1 MCGTH
6 GGCALSFAEVIKLLG
21 CWVNANFLSTIIL
34 LMRRMRVRRT
44 IVVRIIVITV
54 LFVLPVSAPA
64 KDNWIKLE
72 SKNFTVIGNADERDI
87 RKLAIS
93 LEQFRHVISLLFPR
107 ARIET
112 PVSTTVFLFKSH
124 RSFKPFKPQYQGKT
138 KEDVAGYFQASPD
151 GNYIALTSENGLGD
165 AHEVIFHEYEHFVI
179 RNNLPNAPVWLNEGL
194 AEFFSTFTTSGDD
207 RKGALGAPIPQH
219 ILTLRERKL
228 LPLETLLSVS
238 QESPHYNET
247 GKAGI
252 FYAESWALVH
262 YLMLANE
269 SKRQSQLTTFI
280 GGLTTGMSLEENFR
294 QSFQSDYATLEREL
308 RSYVGKF
315 TFPVLNIAFPKQL
328 EFAKETQRTPMS
340 EAEVQFYLGDLLL
353 RDSRIDEA
361 ETFLRRSLELDP
373 NFTMSQISLGILR
386 MDQKRLPEARKILES
401 AIASDPRNYLGHLYY
416 GNVLAREEQLGEAI
430 NSYQQAIKLRP
441 DVARPYSDLAYAY
454 LNIGRDEQAVEAFDH
469 ATRIDPRNPYIY
481 RTRSYVYLR
490 LARGSLAAS
499 DALAYLRRQGWH
511 DEHSGYMALA
521 AYFGFRQAKQTT
533 LAAKNL
539 EEASSKLGTEWP
551 YQLILYLQHK
561 ITAGDVLALATDNE
575 KLTEAHA
582 YIGLE
587 LSLNGMREE
596 ALAHLQW
603 VRENGDKDFVE
614 YPLAITELRRIAAQ
628 DNSTAK

>member
-1 MCGTH
+1 M
-6 GGCALSFAEVIKLLG
+6 A
-21 CWVNANFLSTIIL
+21 
-34 LMRRMRVRRT
+34 
-44 IVVRIIVITV
+44 VRIIVIAV
-54 LFVLPVSAPA
+54 LVFLPFSVSA
-64 KDNWIKLE
+64 KDSWKKLE

-93 LEQFRHVISLLFPR
+93 LEQFRHVISLLFPK

-112 PVSTTVFLFKSH
+112 SVSTTVFLFKSH

-151 GNYIALTSENGLGD
+151 GNYIALTSENGMAA

-194 AEFFSTFTTSGDD
+194 AEFFSTFTTSAND

-219 ILTLRERKL
+219 ILTLREGKL
-228 LPLETLLSVS
+228 LPLETLLKVS
-238 QESPHYNET
+238 QKSAHYNET

-262 YLMLANE
+262 YLMLANDT
-269 SKRQSQLTTFI
+269 KRQSQLTKFI
-280 GGLTTGMSLEENFR
+280 GNLTTGMSLEENFR

-308 RSYVGKF
+308 RSYVGKLS
-315 TFPVLNIAFPKQL
+315 FPVLNIAFPKQL
-328 EFAKETQRTPMS
+328 EFARETQRTMMP

-353 RDSRIDEA
+353 RNSRFDEA
-361 ETFLRRSLELDP
+361 ETFLQRSLELDP
-373 NFTMSQISLGILR
+373 NFSMSRISLGILR
-386 MDQKRLPEARKILES
+386 LDQKRLPEARKLLES

-416 GNVLAREEQLGEAI
+416 GNVLAREEQLEEAI
-430 NSYQQAIKLRP
+430 NSYLQASKLRP

-454 LNIGRDEQAVEAFDH
+454 LNLGRDELAVEAFDR
-469 ATRIDPRNPYIY
+469 ATSIDPRNAYVY

-499 DALAYLRRQGWH
+499 DALTYLSRQGWY
-511 DEHSGYMALA
+511 DDHSGYMALA

-533 LAAKNL
+533 AAAKIL
-539 EEASSKLGTEWP
+539 EEASGKLEAEWP
-551 YQLILYLQHK
+551 YQLIRYLQHK
-561 ITAGDVLALATDNE
+561 ITGPEVLALATDNE

-582 YIGLE
+582 YIGLD

-603 VRENGDKDFVE
+603 VRENGDRNFVE
-614 YPLAITELRRIAAQ
+614 YPLAVTEIRRIAAQ